1 MRFTDKLAD
10 PARMLSIQ
18 FATIPSPVVTQAL
31 AAAGA
36 DGVLIDMEHGA
47 IDWAT
52 CHAMI
57 AATQGFDCSP
67 SVRISRIDEAECGK
81 ALDMGA
87 EGVCFPFVNTP
98 EDARRCVA
106 ALRYPPEGTR
116 GWGPFLAHSRWDAG
130 LFDYQPRFGD
140 RPYGYFTLETAEAA
154 ENAAAILAV
163 PGVDIAVMAAF
174 DLSSDLG
181 VAGRF
186 DHPDFLAAAAKIEA
200 AARAAGV
207 PLAGGARDEAQI
219 RAMKA
224 RGYRVFASFDVLML
238 KGEAARQAA
247 WVRG

>member
-1 MRFTDKLAD
+1 MTFRDKLAD
-10 PARMLSIQ
+10 PARALSIQ
-18 FATIPSPVVTQAL
+18 FATIPSPVVTQAI

-47 IDWAT
+47 VDWAS

-67 SVRISRIDEAECGK
+67 AVRIPKIDEAECK
-81 ALDMGA
+81 RALDMGA
-87 EGVCFPFVNTP
+87 EGICFPFVNTP
-98 EDARRCVA
+98 EDAARCVA

-116 GWGPFLAHSRWDAG
+116 GWGPFLASSRWDVP

-154 ENAAAILAV
+154 ENAEAILAT

-174 DLSSDLG
+174 DLSSSLG
-181 VAGRF
+181 VSGRF
-186 DHPDFLAAAAKIEA
+186 DHPDFLAAAKKIEDA
-200 AARAAGV
+200 ALAAGV

-224 RGYRVFASFDVLML
+224 RGYRIFASFDVLML
-238 KGEAARQAA
+238 KGAAAAQAG
-247 WVRG
+247 WVHG